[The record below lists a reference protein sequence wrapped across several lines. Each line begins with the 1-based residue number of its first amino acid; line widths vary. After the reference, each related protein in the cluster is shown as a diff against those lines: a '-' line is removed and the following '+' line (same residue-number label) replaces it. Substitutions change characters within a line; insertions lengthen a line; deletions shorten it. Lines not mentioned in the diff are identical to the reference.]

1 VDIVLF
7 TSFFSNRA
15 GLLDSVRTYLP
26 RTHRVEG
33 ASPHIHSWGFYLHR
47 LIFYHAVPGPFWSEG
62 LILILALVGIVAVFR
77 HKLPA
82 GANANLIRFIALYTI
97 VLTAIYCA
105 IPYKT
110 PWCLLNF
117 WLGMILL
124 GGVGAMTLIERAST
138 RGRKLAF
145 AVVLVIGAGQLA
157 AEAWLTSVVR
167 PTKPGNPYAY
177 SQTSP
182 DVLKL
187 CAEVEAIAKASPQK
201 HQTIIKVIAPESG
214 YWPLPWY
221 LRDFEN
227 VGFWAEVPHD
237 PYAPMMI
244 VSAKFDANLDAD
256 KRHVMAGLFQLRPD
270 AFFELYV
277 STNLW
282 DDYLK
287 TRPPEP

>member
-1 VDIVLF
+1 
-7 TSFFSNRA
+7 
-15 GLLDSVRTYLP
+15 
-26 RTHRVEG
+26 
-33 ASPHIHSWGFYLHR
+33 
-47 LIFYHAVPGPFWSEG
+47 
-62 LILILALVGIVAVFR
+62 
-77 HKLPA
+77 
-82 GANANLIRFIALYTI
+82 
-97 VLTAIYCA
+97 
-105 IPYKT
+105 
-110 PWCLLNF
+110 
-117 WLGMILL
+117 
-124 GGVGAMTLIERAST
+124 LIERAST

-237 PYAPMMI
+237 PNAPMMI